1 MLFKC
6 DTKYCKCWLE
16 LIGEV
21 DLRHSAAAAA
31 VACGYRGPG
40 EAGGRGGGRPGLLL
54 LAADDGP
61 LQGLLLTRPADESLI
76 GPLETNTLDAVSPGA
91 DPAAET
97 EQYQYSI
104 CLMPVYLLDQYPL
117 TLVFPSKD
125 SITFRAEVSLL
136 PHLVT
141 DMAHRVAVNLV
152 ALKK

>member
-1 MLFKC
+1 MLV
-6 DTKYCKCWLE
+6 LE
-16 LIGEV
+16 LIGEI

-61 LQGLLLTRPADESLI
+61 LQGPLLTRPADESLI

-97 EQYQYSI
+97 AVSI
-104 CLMPVYLLDQYPL
+104 FNLSYACKLTRPMDPCLSFQRHRYIPGRS
-117 TLVFPSKD
+117 FPSSTSCDRCGTSCGCKPCCPECFLEM
-125 SITFRAEVSLL
+125 ITY
-136 PHLVT
+136 
-141 DMAHRVAVNLV
+141 
-152 ALKK
+152 

>member
-1 MLFKC
+1 MLV
-6 DTKYCKCWLE
+6 LE
-16 LIGEV
+16 LIGEI

-61 LQGLLLTRPADESLI
+61 LQGPLLTRPADESLI

-91 DPAAET
+91 DPA
-97 EQYQYSI
+97 
-104 CLMPVYLLDQYPL
+104 VDQW
-117 TLVFPSKD
+117 TLVCLSKD
-125 SITFRAEVSLL
+125 TVTFRAEVSLL

-141 DMAHRVAVNLV
+141 DVAHRVAVNLV
-152 ALKK
+152 AH